1 MENDL
6 TGYNIFCGGPV
17 HQERHELVMFSRP
30 ALIAYPIFVQEAE
43 TAGWSY
49 SEPRRRWLC
58 PECASDSTRARED

>member
-1 MENDL
+1 M

-17 HQERHELVMFSRP
+17 HQERHELVMFSRT

-49 SEPRRRWLC
+49 SEPQRRWLC
-58 PECASDSTRARED
+58 PDCALASDSTTSKRD